1 MMADSII
8 NSDISKAK
16 IVLLGANYD
25 KTSSFGKGADK
36 GVNAIKSVLDTQI
49 EFYDRYTKII
59 PSEKLNISFNNIS
72 DLNKLT
78 PEKMVEKIKQ
88 EYLKLLNDNKFV
100 ILIGGEHSVSNG
112 PIQAISEQLKK
123 ENKKNQITLVQFD
136 AHFDLRNDDSDYND
150 KPHGCYAHSTIM
162 RRTHELGFR
171 LVQIGVR
178 AYSKDELDYAL
189 KNKDTITF
197 FEWGNSEELF
207 IQPSIKE
214 VISSIKTKEVYISI
228 DVDGFDPSVMPDTG
242 TPVPGGISWD
252 YGVKLL
258 NKLFKEKNVI
268 GVDIVEVAPK
278 DKNSMTAYNAA
289 QLIHNIIGQYSLK
302 KI

>member
-1 MMADSII
+1 MADSII
-8 NSDISKAK
+8 NSDISNAK

-49 EFYDRYTKII
+49 EFYDRYTKTT
-59 PSEKLNISFNNIS
+59 PSEKLNIGFKDINN
-72 DLNKLT
+72 LNKLT

-112 PIQAISEQLKK
+112 PIQAINEKFQSK
-123 ENKKNQITLVQFD
+123 QITIVQFD

-171 LVQIGVR
+171 LVQVGIR
-178 AYSKDELDYAL
+178 AYSKDELDYAIQ
-189 KNKDTITF
+189 NKDTITF

-207 IQPSIKE
+207 NQPSIKE
-214 VISSIKTKEVYISI
+214 IISSIKTKDVYISI

-258 NKLFKEKNVI
+258 NKIFKEKNVI
-268 GVDIVEVAPK
+268 GVDVVEVAPK
-278 DKNSMTAYNAA
+278 DKNSVAAYNAA
-289 QLIHNIIGQYSLK
+289 QLIHNIIGQYSIK